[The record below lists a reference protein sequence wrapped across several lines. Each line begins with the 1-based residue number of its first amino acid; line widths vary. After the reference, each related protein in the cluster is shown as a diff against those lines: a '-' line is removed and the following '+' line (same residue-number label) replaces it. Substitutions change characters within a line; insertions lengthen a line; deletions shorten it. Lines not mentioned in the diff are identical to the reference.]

1 MTQDPVIQHP
11 QRAGTMVRRRKI
23 PEERRRE
30 IVMAAGRLASKA
42 GLGSISLRRV
52 AQEAGVAPGLVNH
65 YFPAVDQLV
74 AEAFAQVGADH
85 LKDLFATI
93 RKERAP
99 VQQMRF
105 YLKTALAEQPDSVR
119 LMAVE
124 ALYLARHQPLL
135 SNALTV
141 LFDAWDIEMS
151 RLIDE
156 GIRNGAFRSDDP
168 MKSAIHIFA
177 LIDSFAL
184 QTVALSP
191 ARLGIVRD
199 MTIHATEREL
209 GLAKGSLQLG
219 VD

>member
-1 MTQDPVIQHP
+1 
-11 QRAGTMVRRRKI
+11 MVRRRKI

-30 IVMAAGRLASKA
+30 IVTAAGRLASKA

-52 AQEAGVAPGLVNH
+52 AQEAGVAPGLVSH

-85 LKDLFATI
+85 LRDLFATI
-93 RKERAP
+93 RKESAP
-99 VQQMRF
+99 VQQMRL
-105 YLKTALAEQPDSVR
+105 YLREALAEQPDSVR

-124 ALYLARHQPLL
+124 ALYLARYQPML
-135 SNALTV
+135 STALTA
-141 LFDAWDIEMS
+141 LFDAWDSEMS
-151 RLIDE
+151 RLIEE

-191 ARLGIVRD
+191 ARLGIVRE
-199 MTIHATEREL
+199 MTIQATEREL
-209 GLAKGSLQLG
+209 GLAKGSLRLD
-219 VD
+219 VA